1 MRGRE
6 TVRLTVREG
15 ALFELLLRRRGKVVS
30 RSEIQAR
37 IWEDSFDLSTN
48 IIDVYINA
56 LRKKIDAGERGK
68 IIQTVRGVGYR
79 VCEPGSRE
87 TP

>member
-1 MRGRE
+1 VRAGE
-6 TVRLTVREG
+6 TVQLTVREG

-30 RSEIQAR
+30 RAEIQAR

-56 LRKKIDAGERGK
+56 LRKKVDAGGRDRL
-68 IIQTVRGVGYR
+68 IQTVRGVGYR
-79 VCEPGSRE
+79 VRE
-87 TP
+87 SQAPVGG

>member
-1 MRGRE
+1 M
-6 TVRLTVREG
+6 RLTEREG

-56 LRKKIDAGERGK
+56 LRKKIDGGEREK
-68 IIQTVRGVGYR
+68 LIQTVRGVGYR
-79 VCEPGSRE
+79 VRE
-87 TP
+87 QGAGPERLRA